1 MAYTDRESDS
11 GLMERVI
18 AIRFPSKV
26 TKGGRSL
33 SVSALVAIGN
43 GEGRVGIGYG
53 KARGVPMAI
62 EKANKEARIAMTDV
76 YLVGDTV
83 GHEVTGEQD
92 SAHVLISPASPG
104 TGVKAGATVRA
115 ILEVLGVRN
124 VLIVTGD
131 HMILG
136 DHPDA
141 RSVFDLDSVSLLQ
154 TITMLMDGKDLAGN
168 DLEGTPTFFP
178 GACVSPGLDP
188 VEPQL
193 LKMEKKIDA
202 GARFFQTQAV
212 YDPKQMED
220 FMRQAEQFRV
230 PVLAGIVVL
239 KSAGMA
245 RFMNNFV
252 AGVFVPDHLI
262 KEIAKYKKLKDQK
275 KKGAE
280 IAGRLIREMKHCCQ
294 GAHIMPL
301 GWTDTID
308 DILAHAE
315 IA

>member
-1 MAYTDRESDS
+1 M
-11 GLMERVI
+11 
-18 AIRFPSKV
+18 
-26 TKGGRSL
+26 SL
-33 SVSALVAIGN
+33 LKEKLEA
-43 GEGRVGIGYG
+43 GEF
-53 KARGVPMAI
+53 
-62 EKANKEARIAMTDV
+62 T
-76 YLVGDTV
+76 
-83 GHEVTGEQD
+83 VTGEIGPPKGIDTHEMAEEIEHLRGKVVAVNVTDIQ
-92 SAHVLISPASPG
+92 SAVMRLGSLIVSEHLIREGIEPIFQITCRDRNRLALQTELISAAWVG
-104 TGVKAGATVRA
+104 
-115 ILEVLGVRN
+115 IEN
-124 VLIVTGD
+124 VLALTGD
-131 HMILG
+131 HQALG

-141 RSVFDLDSVSLLQ
+141 MGVFDLDSVSLLQ

>member
-1 MAYTDRESDS
+1 
-11 GLMERVI
+11 MERVI

-124 VLIVTGD
+124 VLTKVRGSGNALNVAKATMNALRKIRSPEQVSALRGMEVKL
-131 HMILG
+131 H
-136 DHPDA
+136 HP
-141 RSVFDLDSVSLLQ
+141 
-154 TITMLMDGKDLAGN
+154 
-168 DLEGTPTFFP
+168 
-178 GACVSPGLDP
+178 
-188 VEPQL
+188 
-193 LKMEKKIDA
+193 
-202 GARFFQTQAV
+202 
-212 YDPKQMED
+212 
-220 FMRQAEQFRV
+220 QAELSRQ
-230 PVLAGIVVL
+230 PKEA
-239 KSAGMA
+239 SA
-245 RFMNNFV
+245 
-252 AGVFVPDHLI
+252 
-262 KEIAKYKKLKDQK
+262 E
-275 KKGAE
+275 E
-280 IAGRLIREMKHCCQ
+280 
-294 GAHIMPL
+294 
-301 GWTDTID
+301 
-308 DILAHAE
+308 
-315 IA
+315 